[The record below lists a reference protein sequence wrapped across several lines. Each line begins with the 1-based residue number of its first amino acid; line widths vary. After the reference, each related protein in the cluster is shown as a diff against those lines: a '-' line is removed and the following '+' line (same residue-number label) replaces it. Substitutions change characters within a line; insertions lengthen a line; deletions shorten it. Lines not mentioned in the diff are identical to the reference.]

1 LFTAKVVSQSIY
13 NIKNLQQESMVCSP
27 QMFNRYLFMVCS
39 PPKLI
44 AAKVYTTW
52 FVHRSSL
59 SHDATVARSLH
70 GGLPSFSPFLIIN
83 SAAYVMIKF
92 QC

>member
-1 LFTAKVVSQSIY
+1 MI
-13 NIKNLQQESMVCSP
+13 CSP
-27 QMFNRYLFMVCS
+27 PMFNRFLFMVCS

-52 FVHRSSL
+52 FVHRSSS

-70 GGLPSFSPFLIIN
+70 GGSPSFSPFLR
-83 SAAYVMIKF
+83 F
-92 QC
+92 QFYEGLGFGCNNQLHM